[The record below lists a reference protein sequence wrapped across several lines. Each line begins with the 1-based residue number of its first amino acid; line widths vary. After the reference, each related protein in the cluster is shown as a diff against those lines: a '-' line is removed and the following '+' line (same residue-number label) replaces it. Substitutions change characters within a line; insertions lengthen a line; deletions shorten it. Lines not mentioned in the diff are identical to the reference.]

1 MNKIPNPAEELE
13 ELRERMNVQDQTIQ
27 RLEDEIS
34 NMKHELDRLISMIH
48 MLR

>member
-1 MNKIPNPAEELE
+1 MNKIPNPTEELE
-13 ELRERMNVQDQTIQ
+13 ELKERMNLQDQTIQ

-34 NMKHELDRLISMIH
+34 NMKHELDRLINIVH